1 MKKAPSFFL
10 IFLFLFLSTTAMYSQ
25 EKVKITGKI
34 SKPEQSTANNYSLTV
49 NFEIP
54 EGFHQ
59 TRADDFFF
67 IGFVDTD
74 RFKIDKI
81 VYPEGVLQDG
91 LENYYGTVELKANFS
106 ISKSIQESSKT
117 AKIKAAWQICNED
130 GVCFFPE
137 EKIIEIPLE
146 IPETAVDSESTP
158 WVLLHFLLF
167 AFLGGLL
174 LNVMP
179 CVLPVL
185 SMRALNL
192 VKQSQ
197 NDRRSI
203 LIGSLLY
210 GAGVLASLLI
220 LAVIVIIL
228 KMTGQLVGWGF
239 QFQNPLFVMS
249 LITIIFI
256 FALSLFDVFLINA
269 PGMTKMAAASNKKGW
284 VGSFF
289 NGIFAVLLATP
300 CTAPFLGTALGFA
313 FSQPPLF
320 ILSSF
325 TAIGLGFALP
335 FIFIGIWPKLI
346 QSLPKPGPW
355 MDTFK
360 EFMGFLLFGTVLYL
374 FSSLRFQISSDSQ
387 FKFLIFLTLAA
398 LIAWLYGKLSKPG
411 SKFPSPILALI
422 ISFILL
428 GISSYFLIDTKQNI
442 PGIEESNL
450 RKGWEEF
457 SPYSLDQYRNEGK
470 AVFIDFG
477 AKWCSVCKINEGR
490 VLLTERG
497 DSFFE
502 ERSII
507 RMKGDYTNKD
517 PLIDIWIKKFGKAGV
532 PVYVYYPPD
541 GSDYILLPELL
552 SFKILEN
559 YIPAHNAVQNVNKK
573 LDDSLFLIQPGR

>member
-1 MKKAPSFFL
+1 MKKTSLFFL
-10 IFLFLFLSTTAMYSQ
+10 SFLFIFLSTTVIYSQ

-34 SKPEQSTANNYSLTV
+34 SKTEQSAENNYSLTV

-59 TRADDFFF
+59 TRSDDFFF
-67 IGFVDTD
+67 ISFVDNE

-81 VYPEGVLQDG
+81 VYPEGILKDG
-91 LENYYGTVELKANFS
+91 LENYYGTVELKADFI
-106 ISKSIQESSKT
+106 ISKNITGSVKT

-137 EKIIEIPLE
+137 EEIIEIPLE
-146 IPETAVDSESTP
+146 IPGTLPGSGGTP
-158 WVLLHFLLF
+158 WILLQFLFF

-192 VKQSQ
+192 VRQSQ
-197 NDRRSI
+197 NDRKSI

-210 GAGVLASLLI
+210 GSGVLVSLLI
-220 LAVIVIIL
+220 LALIVIIL
-228 KMTGQLVGWGF
+228 QMTGQLVGWGF

-256 FALSLFDVFLINA
+256 FALSLFDVFLINV
-269 PGMTKMAAASNKKGW
+269 PGMNKMAAASNKKGW
-284 VGSFF
+284 LGSFF

-313 FSQPPLF
+313 FSQTPLF
-320 ILSSF
+320 IITSF

-335 FIFIGIWPKLI
+335 FILIGIWPKLI

-360 EFMGFLLFGTVLYL
+360 EIMGFLLFGTVLYL
-374 FSSLRFQISSDSQ
+374 FSSLQYQISLNSQ
-387 FKFLIFLTLAA
+387 FKFLIFLTLTAF
-398 LIAWLYGKLSKPG
+398 IAWLYGKLSKPG
-411 SKFPSPILALI
+411 SKFPSAILALI
-422 ISFILL
+422 IAFILL
-428 GISSYFLIDTKQNI
+428 GVSSYFLIDGKQNI
-442 PGIEESNL
+442 QGTEEPGL

-457 SPYSLDQYRNEGK
+457 NPDSLEQYRKEGK

-497 DSFFE
+497 NSFFK

-517 PLIDIWIKKFGKAGV
+517 PLIDKWIKKFGKAGV
-532 PVYVYYPPD
+532 PVYAYYPAD
-541 GSDYILLPELL
+541 GSNYILLPELL
-552 SFKILEN
+552 SFRILED
-559 YIPAHNAVQNVNKK
+559 YIPVQNANKK
-573 LDDSLFLIQPGR
+573 LDDSLFLIQPSK

>member
-1 MKKAPSFFL
+1 
-10 IFLFLFLSTTAMYSQ
+10 MYAQ
-25 EKVKITGKI
+25 EKVKTTGNI
-34 SKPEQSTANNYSLTV
+34 SKIEGSDNYRLTV
-49 NFEIP
+49 KFEIP

-59 TRADDFFF
+59 TRSDDFFF
-67 IGFVDTD
+67 ISFQDTNL
-74 RFKIDKI
+74 FQIDKVI
-81 VYPEGVLQDG
+81 YPEGILEDG
-91 LENYYGTVELKANFS
+91 LENYYGTVELKADFH
-106 ISKSIQESSKT
+106 ISGNITGSKKT
-117 AKIKAAWQICNED
+117 AKVKAAWQICNED
-130 GVCFFPE
+130 GVCFFPD
-137 EKIIEIPLE
+137 EKILEIPLE
-146 IPETAVDSESTP
+146 VPEAASGSENAP
-158 WVLLHFLLF
+158 WILLQFLFF

-192 VKQSQ
+192 VRQSQ
-197 NDRRSI
+197 NNRKSI

-210 GAGVLASLLI
+210 GAGVLVSLLI

-256 FALSLFDVFLINA
+256 FALSLFDVFLINV
-269 PGMTKMAAASNKKGW
+269 PGMNKMAAASNKTGW
-284 VGSFF
+284 LGSFF

-313 FSQPPLF
+313 FSQTPIF

-335 FIFIGIWPKLI
+335 FMLIGVWPRLI

-360 EFMGFLLFGTVLYL
+360 EVMGFLLFGTVLYL
-374 FSSLRFQISSDSQ
+374 FSSLQFQISLHSQ
-387 FKFLIFLTLAA
+387 FKFLIFLTIAA
-398 LIAWLYGKLSKPG
+398 FIAWLYGKLSKPG
-411 SKFPSPILALI
+411 SKFPSAVLALI
-422 ISFILL
+422 LSFILL
-428 GISSYFLIDTKQNI
+428 GVSAYFLIETKQNVSM
-442 PGIEESNL
+442 IEETGL
-450 RKGWEEF
+450 RKGWETF
-457 SPYSLDQYRNEGK
+457 NPDKLDQYRKEGK

-502 ERSII
+502 NRSII

-517 PLIDIWIKKFGKAGV
+517 PLIDTWIKKFGKAGV
-532 PVYVYYPPD
+532 PVYAYYPAD

-552 SFKILEN
+552 SFKILED
-559 YIPAHNAVQNVNKK
+559 YIPAKNTKKK
-573 LDDSLFLIQPGR
+573 LDDNLFLIQPSK

>member
-1 MKKAPSFFL
+1 MKKNLSFSL
-10 IFLFLFLSTTAMYSQ
+10 IFLFLFFGTTVMYSQ
-25 EKVKITGKI
+25 EKVKITGEI
-34 SKPEQSTANNYSLTV
+34 SKPKQSAENNYSLTV

-67 IGFVDTD
+67 ISFVDNNW
-74 RFKIDKI
+74 FKIDKI
-81 VYPEGVLQDG
+81 NYPKGILQDG
-91 LENYYGTVELKANFS
+91 LENYYGLVKLEAGFH
-106 ISKSIQESSKT
+106 ISENIPGSVKT

-130 GVCFFPE
+130 GVCFFPKE
-137 EKIIEIPLE
+137 EIIEIPLG
-146 IPETAVDSESTP
+146 IPDTLSESGGTP
-158 WVLLHFLLF
+158 WILLQFLFF

-192 VKQSQ
+192 VRQSQ

-256 FALSLFDVFLINA
+256 FAMSLFDVFLINA

-284 VGSFF
+284 LGSFF

-300 CTAPFLGTALGFA
+300 CTAPFLGAALGFA

-335 FIFIGIWPKLI
+335 FILIGIWPKLI

-360 EFMGFLLFGTVLYL
+360 EIMGFMLFGTVLYL

-387 FKFLIFLTLAA
+387 FKFLIFLTIAA
-398 LIAWLYGKLSKPG
+398 FIAWLYGKLSKPG
-411 SKFPSPILALI
+411 SKFPSAIWALV

-428 GISSYFLIDTKQNI
+428 GISSYFLIDTKQNL
-442 PGIEESNL
+442 PGTKEYSI
-450 RKGWEEF
+450 RKGWEAFNPDRLE
-457 SPYSLDQYRNEGK
+457 QYRNKGK

-490 VLLTERG
+490 ILLTERG

-502 ERSII
+502 NRSII

-517 PLIDIWIKKFGKAGV
+517 PLIDKWIKKFGKAGV

-552 SFKILEN
+552 SFKILED
-559 YIPAHNAVQNVNKK
+559 YIPVQNTNKK
-573 LDDSLFLIQPGR
+573 LDDSLFLIQSSN